1 MTTAAI
7 FSNLMSRK
15 SHKWP
20 ASGHMDNLDNLDA
33 CDAVN
38 AIAIAIAILNANE
51 ESKETVKEVS
61 SNSLK

>member
-20 ASGHMDNLDNLDA
+20 ASGHMDILDA